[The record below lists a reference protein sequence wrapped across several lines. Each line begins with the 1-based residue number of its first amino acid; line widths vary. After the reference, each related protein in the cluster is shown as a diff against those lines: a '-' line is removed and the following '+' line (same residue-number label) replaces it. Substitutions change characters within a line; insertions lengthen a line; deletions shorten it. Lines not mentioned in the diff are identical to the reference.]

1 MRAARGA
8 LDVVTCLGGEM
19 RETGCAETVVARQ
32 ELGLVAALVVRL
44 EADVARQ
51 HVGVL
56 SHRQTLVAR

>member
-1 MRAARGA
+1 M
-8 LDVVTCLGGEM
+8 VTCLGGEM